1 MVRFPAP
8 DDENGPRPAKAAH
21 AGQNAPGTV
30 EAVRAAIVDIDRA
43 HNVSTAA
50 VNAADDLTVAM
61 AAASELAAH
70 MQKLTDADAELRK
83 QVVSRMW
90 DADKLSL
97 AASRIR
103 SACRTDAGLR
113 CRPRTLSR
121 VVSRRTRP
129 DAIRHRGVNDAR
141 QPP

>member
-1 MVRFPAP
+1 MGQDRL
-8 DDENGPRPAKAAH
+8 KAAY

-43 HNVSTAA
+43 HNVATAA

-70 MQKLTDADAELRK
+70 MQKLTDAELRK
-83 QVVSRMW
+83 QIVSRMW

-97 AASRIR
+97 A
-103 SACRTDAGLR
+103 GLADK
-113 CRPRTLSR
+113 
-121 VVSRRTRP
+121 VSMSDRRR
-129 DAIRHRGVNDAR
+129 AEIQEGR
-141 QPP
+141 